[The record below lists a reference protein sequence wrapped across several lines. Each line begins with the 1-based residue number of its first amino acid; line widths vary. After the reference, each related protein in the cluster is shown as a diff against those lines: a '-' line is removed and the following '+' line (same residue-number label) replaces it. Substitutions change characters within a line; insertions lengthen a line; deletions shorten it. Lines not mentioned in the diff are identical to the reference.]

1 MIPMQVQKSK
11 LFLSSVA
18 DLVDNTKPDVKIWSS
33 FFDVIVSHNVPLV
46 DRSELITMPYNYEL
60 YQRFRMPTDLSNF
73 NLTYEDC
80 CTLRAEELINTSKRL
95 NKPITVLYSGGIDS
109 TIILI
114 SFLKLG
120 IDLRDHVTV
129 AMTPDSVNEFPN
141 FYYQHVRPN
150 FNLISSE
157 QFSSLFDGNSILI
170 GGEHND
176 QLIGSDIIGKVNA
189 RFGTDRIHEP
199 YENGFLKQWFL
210 SNNMEEQHADW
221 WQDMLFWHAK
231 QAPCEIKSFFDLLW
245 WLNFNFKWQSVFF
258 RILLRV
264 GKNYRGNINQQ
275 YVDTCFDHFY
285 AHENFQKWSML
296 NPHLKIKG
304 TWDTYKF
311 HAKDLIFK
319 FTKDP
324 IYRQEKLKRGSLW
337 KLFVSKDTP
346 IGITA
351 DYQYLYKLDK
361 EEFYNPVNT
370 FKGMPPWKS

>member
-1 MIPMQVQKSK
+1 MPAQKSK

-18 DLVDNTKPDVKIWSS
+18 DLDDTTKPDVELWRS

-46 DRSELITMPYNYEL
+46 DRSSLITMPYNYEL

-73 NLTYEDC
+73 NMSYEDC
-80 CTLRAEELINTSKRL
+80 CNSRAEELINLSKKTG
-95 NKPITVLYSGGIDS
+95 KPITVLYSGGIDS

-120 IDLRDHVTV
+120 INLRDNVIV
-129 AMTPDSVNEFPN
+129 AMTPDSINEFPN

-157 QFSSLFDGNSILI
+157 QFSSLFDGKRILI

-189 RFGTDRIHEP
+189 RFGTSRIHEP
-199 YENGFLKQWFL
+199 YENGFLKEWFL
-210 SNNMEEQHADW
+210 SNDMPEQYADW
-221 WQDMLFWHAK
+221 WQEMLFWHAK

-264 GKNYRGNINQQ
+264 GKNYRDNINQE
-275 YVDTCFDHFY
+275 YVDNYFDHFY
-285 AHENFQKWSML
+285 ASENFQKWSML
-296 NPHLKIKG
+296 NPHLKIKA

-324 IYRQEKLKRGSLW
+324 VYRQEKLKRASLW

-346 IGITA
+346 IGITSN
-351 DYQYLYKLDK
+351 YEYLYKLDK
-361 EEFYNPVNT
+361 DELYNPVNT
-370 FKGMPPWKS
+370 FKGTPPWRS